1 MRLSAREVEILSQL
15 DSYQKKRRKT
25 AWGFLGLVLISWALF
40 AYLDRMTDQLYGMVT
55 ILCII
60 TLSNV
65 LRAQFQLTSE
75 DKLLDL
81 LRRYV
86 NRDAEAIVQMSTEN
100 SPDAGST
107 GR

>member
-15 DSYQKKRRKT
+15 DSYEKKRRKS
-25 AWGFLGLVLISWALF
+25 AWSLLGVVLTSWAVL
-40 AYLDRMTDQLYGMVT
+40 AYLDRMTDQLYGMITV
-55 ILCII
+55 LCII
-60 TLSNV
+60 TVSNV

-86 NRDAEAIVQMSTEN
+86 NRDAEAIAQMSTKK
-100 SPDAGST
+100 SPGADST
-107 GR
+107 G